1 MTTKKNSLNIFLLS
15 SSFLYLVLTLNFEIR
30 KFLLITFVVLSFIF
44 FTFRNEK
51 SFYFHVIFQTL
62 INIFAYIL
70 YQKIDLAIITL
81 SFVLISIYLF
91 KSDKFASELDYVG
104 YPNFLKSSGTG
115 IFMLFIL
122 IVLTQN
128 VYLNF
133 ETIDWDINSYLVSSL
148 DIGRG
153 NLPYEGQWED
163 KQPLLY
169 YIYYSLIV
177 LSGKNLVIFKILV
190 LTP

>member
-15 SSFLYLVLTLNFEIR
+15 GSFLYLVLTLNFEIK
-30 KFLLITFVVLSFIF
+30 KFLLITFVVFSFIF
-44 FTFRNEK
+44 FTFRKEN

-81 SFVLISIYLF
+81 SFVLINIYLF
-91 KSDKFASELDYVG
+91 KSDKFASELDYRG
-104 YPNFLKSSGTG
+104 YPNFLKSSWTG

-122 IVLTQN
+122 TVLTQN

-133 ETIDWDINSYLVSSL
+133 EFTIYKTLVQWTNIFSIKKVDYLPI
-148 DIGRG
+148 DF
-153 NLPYEGQWED
+153 
-163 KQPLLY
+163 LLREQV
-169 YIYYSLIV
+169 IVFYSL
-177 LSGKNLVIFKILV
+177 
-190 LTP
+190 